1 MSPACPA
8 IVVVGYNRPRSLE
21 RLLRSL
27 ASAVYPPDPVPL
39 VISIDGAHPGS
50 LEVAHAF
57 AFPHGPKTVLA
68 RERLGLVDHIL
79 ACGDLVE
86 EHGRLVMLEDDLVAS
101 PHFFRWA
108 TAALDFHA
116 DDDRVGGISLYRYAV
131 TESCPAPFEPL
142 DDGSD
147 VHFIQIAASWGQAWT
162 REQWRRFRTWDAAH
176 GPEQVR
182 ALLPGYMRRWHGPS
196 WKRRFVAHLVATG
209 RSFVFPPVALTTNYH
224 EAGTS
229 ATTFGLYQVTLEARA
244 REYRF
249 VRAAESRS
257 SYDAWFE
264 MTPGCLDTWTDAF
277 RGYCYDVDLY
287 GVKDPEELAADHVLT
302 TRACREPIREY
313 GLKRVPNLANVIE
326 GVEGRGIAFVPRERV
341 EDEPTPPVRHH
352 YRLASVAEQVW
363 GGAKPP
369 SAAGLDLSIVTVEQ
383 AAGEA
388 VGLASALCAQ
398 PTPLAARLRHL
409 VVAAQRG
416 QDTDA
421 AALDALSQA
430 PGALHGV
437 LPPGAALVPGA
448 LNEVV
453 GIFAALPEV
462 RWLSMLPGRAGP
474 SGAVSAVER
483 PADWIARV
491 RRSPPELPW
500 AGTFWRRELW
510 DQVVGD
516 ARPPSS
522 ARELWSLLA
531 AVADLH
537 VALDAVTFDATF
549 GATAEGATRSVP
561 RTRLSRWL
569 AAATWPL
576 FEFGPARLRAL
587 HWASRLAPH
596 VVVWNAR
603 SGACA
608 LWHYPPEATP
618 RG

>member
-1 MSPACPA
+1 MSPGSPA
-8 IVVVGYNRPRSLE
+8 IVVVGYDRPHSLE

-27 ASAVYPPDPVPL
+27 ASAVYPPGPVPL

-50 LEVAHAF
+50 LEVAHGF
-57 AFPHGPKTVLA
+57 TFPHGPKAVLA
-68 RERLGLVDHIL
+68 RERLGLVDHVL

-108 TAALDFHA
+108 TAALDFYA

-147 VHFIQIAASWGQAWT
+147 VHFVQIAASWGQAWT

-244 REYRF
+244 RDYRF
-249 VRAAESRS
+249 VRAAESRAV
-257 SYDAWFE
+257 YDAWFE
-264 MTPGCLDTWTDAF
+264 MTPECLDTWTDAF
-277 RGYCYDVDLY
+277 RGHRYDVDLY
-287 GVKDPEELAADHVLT
+287 GVKDPGELAADHVLT
-302 TRACREPIREY
+302 TRACREPLREY

-326 GVEGRGIAFVPRERV
+326 GVEGRGIAFAPRERV
-341 EDEPTPPVRHH
+341 EDEPAPPARHH
-352 YRLASVAEQVW
+352 YRFASVAEEVW
-363 GGAKPP
+363 GGAKAPG
-369 SAAGLDLSIVTVEQ
+369 AAGLDLSIVTVER

-388 VGLASALCAQ
+388 AALAQALRAGATAL
-398 PTPLAARLRHL
+398 PGRLRHRI
-409 VVAAQRG
+409 VAATHG
-416 QDTDA
+416 EDA
-421 AALDALSQA
+421 DVAALDALARA
-430 PGALHGV
+430 PGAIHGV
-437 LPPGAALVPGA
+437 LPPGTTLVPGA
-448 LNEVV
+448 LSEIV
-453 GIFAALPEV
+453 GIFSALPAV
-462 RWLSMLPGRAGP
+462 GWLATLPGRADPAGN
-474 SGAVSAVER
+474 VSPVER
-483 PADWIARV
+483 PAEWIRRARH
-491 RRSPPELPW
+491 SPPDLPW
-500 AGTFWRRELW
+500 AGVFWRQQLW
-510 DQVVGD
+510 DHSIGD
-516 ARPPSS
+516 GRPPVS
-522 ARELWSLLA
+522 ARELWSRLA
-531 AVADLH
+531 EVAPLH
-537 VALDAVTFDATF
+537 VALDAVTCA
-549 GATAEGATRSVP
+549 AAASAVVSPAP
-561 RTRLSRWL
+561 RRVRRGRARGWL

-576 FEFGPARLRAL
+576 FELGPESLRVL
-587 HWASRLAPH
+587 HWAPLLAPH
-596 VVVWNAR
+596 VVVWNSR
-603 SGACA
+603 TGGCL